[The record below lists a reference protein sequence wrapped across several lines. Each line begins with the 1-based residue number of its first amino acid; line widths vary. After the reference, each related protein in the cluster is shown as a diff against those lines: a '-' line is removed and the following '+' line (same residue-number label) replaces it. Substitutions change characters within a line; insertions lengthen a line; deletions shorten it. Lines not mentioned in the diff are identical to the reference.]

1 MKDYQFTNNI
11 KGNTIRRKSF
21 NELAEF
27 TFDINFERWYQAGFW
42 GDNYIAYAL
51 LDGEKVIA
59 NASIT
64 KSELVINEKTYQTIQ
79 IGTVMTAPDYQGKG
93 LSRQLVE
100 RILTDYQN
108 KVDFIYLFANETV
121 LDFYPKF
128 GFKRVDELLIKKE
141 LTEKRTQ
148 KSGLTKVTFSEV
160 QDEVEAIIKNAD
172 KSHLQSYLLDDK
184 NLKLF
189 YYGTVF
195 SDEFYYIKELNVYL
209 CFEIEENRLD
219 LFDVLTNKPIS
230 MKAILD
236 YLPLENITDIYYHF
250 DLKEKEGLFY
260 EVAPCD
266 EDALFTLG
274 IDSEVL
280 ESVKLPFFNHA

>member
-1 MKDYQFTNNI
+1 MKDYQLTNNI
-11 KGNTIRRKSF
+11 KENKIWRKSF
-21 NELAEF
+21 NELAEL
-27 TFDINFERWYQAGFW
+27 TFGINFEEWYQAGFW

-51 LDGEKVIA
+51 LDDEKVLA

-195 SDEFYYIKELNVYL
+195 SEEFYYIKELNVYL

>member
-1 MKDYQFTNNI
+1 MKNYQLTNNI
-11 KGNTIRRKSF
+11 KENKIWRKSF
-21 NELAEF
+21 NELAEL
-27 TFDINFERWYQAGFW
+27 TFGINFEEWYQAGFW

-195 SDEFYYIKELNVYL
+195 SEEFYYIKELKK
-209 CFEIEENRLD
+209 FA
-219 LFDVLTNKPIS
+219 PQ
-230 MKAILD
+230 
-236 YLPLENITDIYYHF
+236 
-250 DLKEKEGLFY
+250 
-260 EVAPCD
+260 EVDMREA
-266 EDALFTLG
+266 
-274 IDSEVL
+274 
-280 ESVKLPFFNHA
+280 

>member
-1 MKDYQFTNNI
+1 MKDYQLTNNI
-11 KGNTIRRKSF
+11 KENKIWRKSF
-21 NELAEF
+21 NELAEL
-27 TFDINFERWYQAGFW
+27 TFGINFEEWYQAGFW

-51 LDGEKVIA
+51 LDDEKVLA

-100 RILTDYQN
+100 RILIDYQN

-128 GFKRVDELLIKKE
+128 GFKRVDELLIKQK
-141 LTEKRTQ
+141 LTKKRTQ
-148 KSGLTKVTFSEV
+148 KLGLTKVTFSEV
-160 QDEVEAIIKNAD
+160 QDKVKAIIKSAD
-172 KSHLQSYLLDDK
+172 KSYLQSYLLDDT

-219 LFDVLTNKPIS
+219 LFDVLTNKSIS
-230 MKAILD
+230 IKAILD
-236 YLPLENITDIYYHF
+236 YLPLENITDICYHF